1 MGLLH
6 ELLCNKGVVQLGL
19 PSLNETVSFCRGV
32 NVLPVLRKDQCAE
45 VLIVLRV
52 MPVANRDLSLGELEV
67 FELSQLCDPV
77 VLMLGGTVELGKFK
91 LDVHCARLRESA
103 ERVKLR
109 HNSFFAKSIF
119 ELLRCCRL
127 SRSLK
132 YKTKCN
138 NPTSQIKTSL
148 YMAGAWNS
156 KNCAHSTI
164 CSWNNALALS

>member
-1 MGLLH
+1 
-6 ELLCNKGVVQLGL
+6 
-19 PSLNETVSFCRGV
+19 
-32 NVLPVLRKDQCAE
+32 
-45 VLIVLRV
+45 
-52 MPVANRDLSLGELEV
+52 
-67 FELSQLCDPV
+67 
-77 VLMLGGTVELGKFK
+77 MLGGTVELGKFK

-148 YMAGAWNS
+148 YMAGAWSS
-156 KNCAHSTI
+156 KNCAPLHHLQLEQCFGAVLMRQPLLQDDLHTS
-164 CSWNNALALS
+164 CSKESNRRYQLLECLGCGCPKM